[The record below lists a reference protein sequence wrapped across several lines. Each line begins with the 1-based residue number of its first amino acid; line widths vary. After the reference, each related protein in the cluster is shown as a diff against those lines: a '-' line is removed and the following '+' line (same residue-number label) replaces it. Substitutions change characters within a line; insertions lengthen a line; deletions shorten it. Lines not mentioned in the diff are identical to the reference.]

1 MKKIVTI
8 GIGCLLSLSLSGC
21 SLGSVIDRFT
31 ASDDAAIQDIQSL
44 SLLLLLSSEEALSE
58 LPHPTASPAV
68 IVATDKIA
76 INFFNFIIILSLDSH
91 LFSFCFFSLSLSTI
105 VILKDLC

>member
-31 ASDDAAIQDIQSL
+31 ASDDAAIQDLNPEITVFIWMRSVENSRTL
-44 SLLLLLSSEEALSE
+44 PAIRLLS
-58 LPHPTASPAV
+58 
-68 IVATDKIA
+68 
-76 INFFNFIIILSLDSH
+76 
-91 LFSFCFFSLSLSTI
+91 
-105 VILKDLC
+105 

>member
-1 MKKIVTI
+1 MNAPLVPEPSSLETIVI
-8 GIGCLLSLSLSGC
+8 SFEES
-21 SLGSVIDRFT
+21 
-31 ASDDAAIQDIQSL
+31 QSL

-91 LFSFCFFSLSLSTI
+91 LFSF
-105 VILKDLC
+105 